1 MSLFRDFKLDLVKA
15 EQELISFKTW
25 LAQEK
30 WASERTVVDQIKLRT
45 NMIGLLGPTAAIPAP
60 DLIRWELELGGLF
73 RTDLVIGNNAH
84 RAFGLIEFEGA
95 NETSIFSKKRTA
107 QYRYWSPE
115 IEHGFSQVID
125 WAYFE
130 ADKPG
135 DAALHDNFGG
145 PIRKSTYLVIC
156 GRDHGMDGKLEEG
169 RFNFRRRY
177 VQIQGIAASVYTYD
191 QMAAGMTD
199 NLEAWKTA

>member
-1 MSLFRDFKLDLVKA
+1 MSLFSDFKLDLAKA
-15 EQELISFKTW
+15 EQELTSFRAW
-25 LAQEK
+25 LAQER
-30 WASERTVVDQIKLRT
+30 WAAEKRIVAEIRSRP

-60 DLIRWELELGGLF
+60 DLIRWELELGGVF

-107 QYRYWSPE
+107 QYRYWSAE

-145 PIRKSTYLVIC
+145 PIKKSTYLVIC
-156 GRDHGMDGKLEEG
+156 GRDHGIDGKLEDG
-169 RFNFRRRY
+169 RFSFRRRY
-177 VQIQGIAASVYTYD
+177 VQIQGIQASIYTYD
-191 QMAAGMTD
+191 QMAAGMAD
-199 NLEAWKTA
+199 NLEAWKTV

>member
-1 MSLFRDFKLDLVKA
+1 MSLFSGFKLDLAKA
-15 EQELISFKTW
+15 EQELISFKAW
-25 LAQEK
+25 LAQER
-30 WASERTVVDQIKLRT
+30 WAGEKVIVGQIRQRP

-60 DLIRWELELGGLF
+60 DLIRWELTLGGVF
-73 RTDLVIGNNAH
+73 RTDLVIGNDAH

-95 NETSIFSKKRTA
+95 EETSIFDKKRTA
-107 QYRYWSPE
+107 QYRYWSKD
-115 IEHGFSQVID
+115 IEHGFSQVVD

-145 PIRKSTYLVIC
+145 PIKKSTYLVIC
-156 GRDHGMDGKLEEG
+156 GRDHGINGKLEEG

-191 QMAAGMTD
+191 QMTAGMTD